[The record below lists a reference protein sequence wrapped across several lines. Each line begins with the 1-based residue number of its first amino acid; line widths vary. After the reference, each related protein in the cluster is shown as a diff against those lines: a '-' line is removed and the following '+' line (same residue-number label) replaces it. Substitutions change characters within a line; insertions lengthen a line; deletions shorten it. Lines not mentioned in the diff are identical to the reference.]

1 VVDATSFD
9 SGPSRLSFI
18 LKRKLIWGV
27 EGVVMFDTARSV
39 YFYRFLRVALD
50 AIHTVS
56 EESAAKIS

>member
-1 VVDATSFD
+1 
-9 SGPSRLSFI
+9 
-18 LKRKLIWGV
+18 
-27 EGVVMFDTARSV
+27 MFDTARSV